1 MSNIQTYL
9 DYKMAA
15 KLKRFI
21 KSILCLPLFVLL
33 LFELNKKLRKIKG
46 VERVNLV
53 IKGRC
58 RVAATHLK
66 TVSKGDDT

>member
-1 MSNIQTYL
+1 MFKVSNIQTYL
-9 DYKMAA
+9 DYKMAV

-33 LFELNKKLRKIKG
+33 LVELNKKLRKIKG

-53 IKGRC
+53 REDAMY
-58 RVAATHLK
+58 RVATDLGK
-66 TVSKGDDT
+66 

>member
-33 LFELNKKLRKIKG
+33 LVELNKKLRKKKG
-46 VERVNLV
+46 EERVNLV

-58 RVAATHLK
+58 HV
-66 TVSKGDDT
+66 

>member
-1 MSNIQTYL
+1 MFKVSNIQTYL

-33 LFELNKKLRKIKG
+33 LVELNKKLRKNK
-46 VERVNLV
+46 RCR
-53 IKGRC
+53 KSKFSQGRC
-58 RVAATHLK
+58 HV
-66 TVSKGDDT
+66 